1 MEIKFRDKGR
11 HVLQRL
17 EGSSEPSVEDSKRVS
32 LDFWTLCWRFYS
44 CTEKE
49 WKGDSVSQCLAWNPS
64 ASCTRLPLPR
74 RDPRKPGIL
83 SVSPILPC
91 CLPSIAQLRGSAKD
105 GLPTHSLFFCK
116 YSFTGTRPHPLTYLL
131 SAAASVTV
139 AELRDGATEANRVEE
154 FRLRPSPAKP
164 QIFTIWHLTKKKF
177 PGL

>member
-1 MEIKFRDKGR
+1 MEAHLFLLEIKFRDKGR

-32 LDFWTLCWRFYS
+32 LDFWTLRWRFYS
-44 CTEKE
+44 CAEKE

-83 SVSPILPC
+83 SISPILPC

-105 GLPTHSLFFCK
+105 GPPTHSLFFVNTVLLAHGHTH
-116 YSFTGTRPHPLTYLL
+116 SLTY
-131 SAAASVTV
+131 S
-139 AELRDGATEANRVEE
+139 
-154 FRLRPSPAKP
+154 LRPL
-164 QIFTIWHLTKKKF
+164 Q
-177 PGL
+177 